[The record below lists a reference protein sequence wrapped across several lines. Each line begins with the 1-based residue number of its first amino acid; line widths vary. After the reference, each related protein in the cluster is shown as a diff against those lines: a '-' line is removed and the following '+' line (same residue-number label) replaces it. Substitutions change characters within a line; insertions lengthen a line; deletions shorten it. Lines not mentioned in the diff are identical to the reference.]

1 MASKEL
7 IRRVAEASDIV
18 SVIGAYVQLTRA
30 GSEYRALS
38 PFTTERTPSFYVMPG
53 KQAFYCFSSQQ
64 GGDVFRF
71 LQLYE
76 NLTFPEA
83 LKKLADRA
91 GIRLDEEAI
100 TPEMAAKDRHRRRV
114 RELQGAARDWFH
126 LLLMKSPEAAAAR
139 EYLKGR
145 GIGSEIAKRWLLGY
159 APAGARPLFQWA
171 REKGFPQ
178 PLLVDGGLAVPSQR
192 GSGAYPHFQHRLMFP
207 INNDYGETVGF
218 SGRVLSPDQKG
229 GKYVNSPETIIFEK
243 SKMFFGLD
251 RSKQAILKAGRAIL
265 CEGQLDL
272 IAAFE
277 SGVTNIVAPL
287 GTAFTDAQARLLA
300 RQTNEVLICF
310 DADRAGQ
317 SATSKAFAKL
327 APAGVSVRV
336 VPMPL
341 GEDPDS
347 LIRKGG
353 AEAFQQ
359 VVTQAE
365 DYFDFLIRMRGG
377 ASPSAT
383 IAQRVEMATELAQRA
398 ALVPDAI
405 LRGALLQNLSTRLG
419 VPVDQLAT
427 VVQKETQAAQ
437 QREKAQSRAKT
448 TTTTKSPGA
457 PGSHVMRTFCR
468 LLLGSSAARTWL
480 LENAQVALLD
490 DISNATLA
498 RLIWK
503 ADFDPSQ
510 ASSVSTF
517 LAELPEEQQNAIGR
531 LLVEPGPASQENL
544 EPAAEVQLAR
554 DCWNSL
560 QRESLENRIVE
571 CKGRLA
577 RLSHDAT
584 NLIEVLNECIALES
598 ALRSLQAAPE

>member
-7 IRRVAEASDIV
+7 VRKVAEASDIV
-18 SVIGAYVQLTRA
+18 SVIGAYIQLARSGA
-30 GSEYRALS
+30 EFRALS
-38 PFTTERTPSFYVMPG
+38 PFSSERTPSFYVMPS
-53 KQAFYCFSSQQ
+53 KQAFYCFSTQQ

-91 GIRLDEEAI
+91 GIRLDESAI

-126 LLLMKSPEAAAAR
+126 HLLLRSPEADAAR
-139 EYLKGR
+139 QYLKGR
-145 GIGSEIAKRWLLGY
+145 GIGIEVAKNWKLGY
-159 APAGARPLFQWA
+159 APAGSRALFNWA
-171 REKGFPQ
+171 REHKFSQ
-178 PLLVDGGLAVPSQR
+178 QILVDGGLAVPSK
-192 GSGAYPHFQHRLMFP
+192 SGNGVYPHFQHRLMFP
-207 INNDYGETVGF
+207 INNDYGETVAF
-218 SGRVLSPDQKG
+218 SGRVLSAEQKG
-229 GKYVNSPETIIFEK
+229 GKYVNSPETLIFEK

-251 RSKQAILKAGRAIL
+251 RSKQPILKAGKAIL

-277 SGVTNIVAPL
+277 AGVTNIVAPL

-317 SATSKAFAKL
+317 SATGKAFAKL
-327 APAGVSVRV
+327 APAGISVRV
-336 VPMPL
+336 VPIPA

-353 AEAFQQ
+353 AEAFRQ
-359 VVTQAE
+359 VVEQAE
-365 DYFDFLIRMRGG
+365 DYFDFLIRIRGG
-377 ASPSAT
+377 ASPTAT
-383 IAQRVEMATELAQRA
+383 IAQRVELATELAVKA
-398 ALVPDAI
+398 ALVPDPI

-419 VPVDQLAT
+419 VPVEQLAAA
-427 VVQKETQAAQ
+427 VQKETKAA
-437 QREKAQSRAKT
+437 RTRHEAKAKVRQVVD
-448 TTTTKSPGA
+448 A

-468 LLLGSSAARTWL
+468 VLLSSSAGRNWVHEHANDAML
-480 LENAQVALLD
+480 N
-490 DISNATLA
+490 DIADSSLA

-503 ADFDPSQ
+503 ADLDPGV
-510 ASSVSTF
+510 ASSISTF

-531 LLVEPGPASQENL
+531 LLVESGPASEENL
-544 EPAAEVQLAR
+544 GPEGEANLAR
-554 DCWNSL
+554 DCWHSL
-560 QRESLENRIVE
+560 RRESLENRITE

-577 RLSHDAT
+577 RISHDAADLMDLLT
-584 NLIEVLNECIALES
+584 QCVALEKE
-598 ALRSLQAAPE
+598 LRDLPTASVLTNE

>member
-18 SVIGAYVQLTRA
+18 SVIGSYVQLTRS
-30 GSEYRALS
+30 GSEFRALS
-38 PFTTERTPSFYVMPG
+38 PFTTERTPSFYVMPA

-76 NLTFPEA
+76 NLSFPEA

-91 GIRLDEEAI
+91 GIRLEEESI
-100 TPEMAAKDRHRRRV
+100 TPEMAAKDLHRRRV
-114 RELQGAARDWFH
+114 RELQKAARDWFH
-126 LLLMKSPEAAAAR
+126 HLLMRSPEAAPAR
-139 EYLKGR
+139 DYLKSR
-145 GIGSEIAKRWLLGY
+145 GIKSEIAKSWQLGY
-159 APAGARPLFQWA
+159 APAGSRSLLQWA
-171 REKGFPQ
+171 REKKFHPQ
-178 PLLVDGGLAVPSQR
+178 LLIDGGLAASSK
-192 GSGAYPHFQHRLMFP
+192 SGPGIYPHFQHRLMFP

-251 RSKQAILKAGRAIL
+251 RSKQPILKAGRAIL

-277 SGVTNIVAPL
+277 AGVTNIVAPL

-336 VPMPL
+336 VPMPA

-353 AEAFQQ
+353 ADAFRH
-359 VVTQAE
+359 VVDQAE
-365 DYFDFLIRMRGG
+365 DYFDFLIRLRGG
-377 ASPSAT
+377 AAPSAT
-383 IAQRVEMATELAQRA
+383 ISQRVELATELAQRA
-398 ALVPDAI
+398 ALVPDPI
-405 LRGALLQNLSTRLG
+405 LQGALLQNLSTRLG

-427 VVQKETQAAQ
+427 VVRKETDAARNRERAQA
-437 QREKAQSRAKT
+437 RAKT
-448 TTTTKSPGA
+448 PARSAGP
-457 PGSHVMRTFCR
+457 PGSHLMRTFCR
-468 LLLGSSAARTWL
+468 LLLESAPARDWIL
-480 LENAQVALLD
+480 ANGQIALLD
-490 DISNATLA
+490 DISNSTLA
-498 RLIWK
+498 RIIWK
-503 ADFDPSQ
+503 ADFDPGV
-510 ASSVSTF
+510 VSTVSAF
-517 LAELPEEQQNAIGR
+517 VAELPEDQQNEIGR

-544 EPAAEVQLAR
+544 DGDGQIQLAK
-554 DCWNSL
+554 DCWVAM
-560 QRESLENRIVE
+560 QRQSLENRIVE
-571 CKGRLA
+571 CKGRLS

-584 NLIEVLNECIALES
+584 NLMDLLNECVALEKS
-598 ALRSLQAAPE
+598 LRALQAAPE